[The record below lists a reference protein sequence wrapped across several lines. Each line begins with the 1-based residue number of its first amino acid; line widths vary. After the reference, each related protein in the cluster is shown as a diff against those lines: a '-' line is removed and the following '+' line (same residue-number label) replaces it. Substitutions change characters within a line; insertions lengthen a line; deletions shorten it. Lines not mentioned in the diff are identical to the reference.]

1 MRHRANPA
9 FQSVSV
15 VAALAL
21 LLLSSCSD
29 DGQDVVA
36 DEPSESTEGAT
47 TSTTGSTTTT
57 SVRRPEAVIFDGLTV
72 QLTVPP
78 TVRSGETLDVTLH
91 AENRT
96 ESPVTDP
103 GCQLVGTG
111 SALIPVGEPD
121 AELWLVSVVDCGGP
135 YVYEPG
141 MVEESTGPT
150 FIAATKFGD
159 ALPPGDYLAAWE
171 VDGQRLEYPVEV
183 VP

>member
-1 MRHRANPA
+1 MRHHAHRA
-9 FQSVSV
+9 FQTLSV
-15 VAALAL
+15 VVVLAVL
-21 LLLSSCSD
+21 LLASCSD
-29 DGQDVVA
+29 GGEDVVA
-36 DEPSESTEGAT
+36 GEPSGSTEAPA
-47 TSTTGSTTTT
+47 TSTTDSTIKT
-57 SVRRPEAVIFDGLTV
+57 SVRQPETTIFDGLTIW
-72 QLTVPP
+72 LTVPP

-111 SALIPVGEPD
+111 SALIPDDEPD

-141 MVEESTGPT
+141 MVDESTGPT
-150 FIAATKFGD
+150 FIAATKYGD
-159 ALPPGDYLAAWE
+159 PLPPGDYLAAWE
-171 VDGQRLEYPVEV
+171 VDGQRLEYPVEI